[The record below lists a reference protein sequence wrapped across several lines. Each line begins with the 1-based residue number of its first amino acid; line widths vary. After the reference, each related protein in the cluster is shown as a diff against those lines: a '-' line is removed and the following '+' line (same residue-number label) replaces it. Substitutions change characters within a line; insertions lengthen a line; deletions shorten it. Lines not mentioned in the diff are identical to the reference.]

1 MKKQYKKPEINEV
14 NITLCSMLSTSFSI
28 NSNSKGE
35 HEEDF
40 VREHRGTWGNL
51 WKEND

>member
-14 NITLCSMLSTSFSI
+14 YVTLCSMLSTSF
-28 NSNSKGE
+28 NLDSNNKGDY
-35 HEEDF
+35 EEDF
-40 VREHRGTWGNL
+40 VREHRGTWGDL